1 VIFLD
6 GFIKHDYTLVEDCEE
21 PGKLT

>member
-1 VIFLD
+1 LD

-21 PGKLT
+21 RGKLP